1 MKLNLG
7 RMDLFAVALLV
18 ASLAF
23 ISWQVNQ
30 TARAVSAVSTWAH
43 APAQSL
49 LLNPSLSSH
58 LQPIPYCEAPSAQ
71 AQSGAH
77 GNNNDGD
84 DDDDGGPYQDEPDD
98 PAQDVFPT

>member
-7 RMDLFAVALLV
+7 RMDLFSVALLV

-43 APAQSL
+43 VTAQPPI
-49 LLNPSLSSH
+49 LNPSLSSH
-58 LQPIPYCEAPSAQ
+58 FEPVPYCQVPGAQ
-71 AQSGAH
+71 AQSGAQ
-77 GNNNDGD
+77 GNDGD
-84 DDDDGGPYQDEPDD
+84 NDDDSGPYQDEPDD
-98 PAQDVFPT
+98 PSQDVFPT